1 MSVITQTNLATVAQP
16 LLTLRNITWQTY
28 ENLLA
33 DLDEQSGVHL
43 TFDQGVL
50 EIMTLTP
57 EHESINRYLSSLIDL
72 LVDELGKDVHPVGS
86 ATFKRAD
93 VERGFEPDSSFY
105 FSQATQMRGK
115 KRIDLRVDPAPELVI
130 EIDISHGS
138 LDKLSIFAQFGISEI
153 WRYDGANIHIYH
165 LVDEAYEEHSQSR
178 IFPKLTD
185 DKIEKFLTNSQTMTR
200 QELKQWLR
208 QNLQR

>member
-1 MSVITQTNLATVAQP
+1 MSVITQTNLNTIAQP
-16 LLTLRNITWQTY
+16 LMTLRNITWQTY

-105 FSQATQMRGK
+105 FSQAREMRGK

-138 LDKLSIFAQFGISEI
+138 LDKLSIFAQFGIAEI

-165 LVDEAYEEHSQSR
+165 LVDEAYEQQSQSS
-178 IFPKLTD
+178 IFPTLTD
-185 DKIEKFLTNSQTMTR
+185 KKIENFLTSSQSMTR

-208 QNLQR
+208 QNLPR

>member
-1 MSVITQTNLATVAQP
+1 MSVITQTNLSTVAQP

-33 DLDEQSGVHL
+33 DLDEQSGIHL
-43 TFDQGVL
+43 TYDQGVL

-105 FSQATQMRGK
+105 FLQATQMRGK
-115 KRIDLRVDPAPELVI
+115 RRIDLRVDPAPELVL

-138 LDKLSIFAQFGISEI
+138 LDKLSIFAQFGIGEI
-153 WRYDGANIHIYH
+153 WRYDGAAIHIYH
-165 LVDEAYEEHSQSR
+165 LVDETYEEQSQSR
-178 IFPKLTD
+178 IFPTLTD
-185 DKIEKFLTNSQTMTR
+185 EKIEKFLMNSQTMTR

-208 QNLQR
+208 QSL

>member
-1 MSVITQTNLATVAQP
+1 MSVITQTNLNTIAQP

-43 TFDQGVL
+43 TYDQGVL

-72 LVDELGKDVHPVGS
+72 LVDELGEDVHPVGS

-105 FSQATQMRGK
+105 FTQATQMRGK

-138 LDKLSIFAQFGISEI
+138 LDKLSIFAQFGIAEI

-165 LVDEAYEEHSQSR
+165 LVDNAYEEHSDSR
-178 IFPKLTD
+178 IFPSLTD
-185 DKIEKFLTNSQTMTR
+185 EKIEKFLANSQTMTR
-200 QELKQWLR
+200 QELKHWVRKLATI
-208 QNLQR
+208 

>member
-1 MSVITQTNLATVAQP
+1 MAFITQTNLSVITQP
-16 LLTLRNITWQTY
+16 LLTLRSITWQTY

-43 TFDQGVL
+43 TYDQGVL

-72 LVDELGKDVHPVGS
+72 LVDESGKDVHPVGS

-93 VERGFEPDSSFY
+93 IERGFEPDSSFY
-105 FSQATQMRGK
+105 FAQATQMRGK
-115 KRIDLRVDPAPELVI
+115 KRIDLRIDPAPELVI

-138 LDKLSIFAQFGISEI
+138 LNKLSIFAQFGISEI
-153 WRYDGANIHIYH
+153 WRYDGASIYIYH
-165 LVDEAYEEHSQSR
+165 LVEGAYDEQKFSR
-178 IFPKLTD
+178 IFPTLTAE
-185 DKIEKFLTNSQTMTR
+185 KIENFLANSQTMTR

-208 QNLQR
+208 QNLTQ

>member
-1 MSVITQTNLATVAQP
+1 MSVITQTNLSTVAHP

-28 ENLLA
+28 ENLLT

-43 TFDQGVL
+43 TYDQGVL

-105 FSQATQMRGK
+105 FTQATQMRGK
-115 KRIDLRVDPAPELVI
+115 KRIDLCVDPAPELVI

-138 LDKLSIFAQFGISEI
+138 LDKLSIFAQFGIAEI

-165 LVDEAYEEHSQSR
+165 LVDNAYEEHSGSR
-178 IFPKLTD
+178 IFPSLTD
-185 DKIEKFLTNSQTMTR
+185 EKIEKFLANSQTMTR
-200 QELKQWLR
+200 QELKHWVRKLATI
-208 QNLQR
+208 

>member
-1 MSVITQTNLATVAQP
+1 MSVITQTNLNTIAQP

-43 TFDQGVL
+43 TYDQGVL

-138 LDKLSIFAQFGISEI
+138 LNKLSIFAQFGIAEI

-165 LVDEAYEEHSQSR
+165 LVDNAYEEQSQRR

-208 QNLQR
+208 QNLPR

>member
-1 MSVITQTNLATVAQP
+1 MSVITQTNLNTVTQP
-16 LLTLRNITWQTY
+16 LLTLRHITWQTY
-28 ENLLA
+28 ENLLV
-33 DLDEQSGVHL
+33 DLDGQSGVHL

-105 FSQATQMRGK
+105 FTQATQMRGK

-138 LDKLSIFAQFGISEI
+138 LDKLSIFAQFGIAEI

-165 LVDEAYEEHSQSR
+165 LVDNAYEEHSDSR
-178 IFPKLTD
+178 IFPSLTD
-185 DKIEKFLTNSQTMTR
+185 EKIEKFLANSQTMTR
-200 QELKQWLR
+200 QELKHWVRKLATS
-208 QNLQR
+208 

>member
-1 MSVITQTNLATVAQP
+1 MSVITQTNLNTVTQP
-16 LLTLRNITWQTY
+16 LLTLRHITWQTY
-28 ENLLA
+28 ENLLV
-33 DLDEQSGVHL
+33 DLDGQSGVHL

-105 FSQATQMRGK
+105 FTQATQMRGK

-138 LDKLSIFAQFGISEI
+138 LDKSSIFAQFGIAET

-165 LVDEAYEEHSQSR
+165 LVDEAYEEQSR
-178 IFPKLTD
+178 STVFPKLTA
-185 DKIEKFLTNSQTMTR
+185 DKIEQFLVNSQTMMR

-208 QNLQR
+208 QNLPR

>member
-1 MSVITQTNLATVAQP
+1 MSVITQTNLNTIAQP
-16 LLTLRNITWQTY
+16 LMTLRNITWQTY

-43 TFDQGVL
+43 TYDQGVL

-138 LDKLSIFAQFGISEI
+138 LDKLSIFAQFGITEI
-153 WRYDGANIHIYH
+153 WRYDGAKIHIYH
-165 LVDEAYEEHSQSR
+165 LVDEAYEENSQSN

-185 DKIEKFLTNSQTMTR
+185 KKIEKFLTNSQTMTR
-200 QELKQWLR
+200 QELKQWLQ
-208 QNLQR
+208 QNLIA